1 MVSMLLEAG
10 AKMDTTWGGSLTP
23 LMIAVCLGHLAVVK
37 VLLAA
42 GAGTEQKL
50 EDGSTPLL

>member
-1 MVSMLLEAG
+1 
-10 AKMDTTWGGSLTP
+10 MDTTWGGSLTP